1 MKEFIVVVYVI
12 EDDFHGTEI
21 NLCLMAVNETDAKHQ
36 VLKAATWADEV
47 LDVIAL
53 PEF

>member
-1 MKEFIVVVYVI
+1 MKEYVVVVYVI

-21 NLCLMAVNETDAKHQ
+21 NLMLMALDEMDAKHQ
-36 VLKAATWADEV
+36 VLRAATWADEV
-47 LDVIAL
+47 LDVIQL